1 VARVSKKFPERIL
14 VDFGNA
20 DEEGFPKISE
30 AIAFKMPCDE
40 IEEALSNDEAC
51 KYVRE
56 DIVDQLQAERDR
68 YKLALEKILEY
79 SDEQDTREMAW
90 KALRGDGE

>member
-1 VARVSKKFPERIL
+1 VSRKFPERII
-14 VDFGNA
+14 VDFGDA
-20 DEEGFPKISE
+20 DAEGFPNISE
-30 AIAFKMPCDE
+30 AIAFKKPCNT
-40 IEEALSNDEAC
+40 IEEAVYDDEAC

-56 DIVDQLQAERDR
+56 DVVNQLQAERDR

-90 KALRGDGE
+90 KALRGDGDVS